1 MRPKPSGRFTLR
13 EITVKKRIDG
23 QPLEYSTFLLSGWV
37 RGKRYRKQFKSR
49 ELALGEK
56 NALEVEAANVG
67 GEVRARNTRLSA
79 GQLAEAE
86 VAMAR
91 LGPQSLALAVE
102 WFLTTYP
109 TARRGHDHRNGR
121 GGLLG

>member
-1 MRPKPSGRFTLR
+1 MRPKPSGRFALR
-13 EITVKKRIDG
+13 EIKVKKRIDG

-67 GEVRARNTRLSA
+67 GEIRALNTRSSVA
-79 GQLAEAE
+79 QLALSIMRHDSCRICTYDIRNLTLLRKGYC
-86 VAMAR
+86 V
-91 LGPQSLALAVE
+91 LAQ
-102 WFLTTYP
+102 
-109 TARRGHDHRNGR
+109 R
-121 GGLLG
+121 